1 MLTPRTIRPR
11 LIILSALV
19 LAAGPRPAAAQQ
31 VKWVSDYNVARKE
44 ASEKGRPILIDFGT
58 ENCFW
63 CKKLDLSTFQDPA
76 VVALLNEQFVALK
89 VDADRESTLTQTL
102 RIQQYPTLVLA
113 GPEGKILG
121 VLEGY
126 QEASVLAE
134 QLRKVANGYKTPDWM
149 TRDFQEAAKAILASD
164 YTRAV
169 TLLKGVTQ
177 DGKDRSVQVKAR
189 QVLQDLEQQAAGRLA
204 RAKGLLDRGQSAEAA
219 EVVTELLRSYA
230 GTQAAADGAGLLT
243 ALAAGPE
250 LRDQQRVRRARELLA
265 QAREDYRTQQY
276 LGCLERCELLSTSY
290 ADLPEG
296 AEARQLAGEVKDNP
310 ELLARACDS
319 LNQRM
324 GVMYLTLAES
334 WMKKGDARQAQLCLE
349 RVMQAAPGTRQ
360 AEQAQVQLARLQG
373 TSPTQQAEYKKP

>member
-11 LIILSALV
+11 LVILSALV

-149 TRDFQEAAKAILASD
+149 THDFQEAAKAIVASD

-204 RAKGLLDRGQSAEAA
+204 RAKGLVDRGQSAEAA
-219 EVVTELLRSYA
+219 EAVTELLRSYS

-250 LRDQQRVRRARELLA
+250 LRDQQRGRRARELLA
-265 QAREDYRTQQY
+265 QARDDYRTQQY